1 MNKNNQYKSIF
12 LSDIHLGFNGCQNE
26 KLEHFLGSV
35 SCENL
40 YLVGDIIDFW
50 SMEDKFYWPE
60 GHQKVLNT
68 FDQMFKNG
76 TNIFYISGNHDDP
89 LRDRDLK
96 ENLKF
101 KNNNYAEIMNV
112 LSNFKHEEK
121 HEFLSIKHGK
131 IIVLHGDQYDAVTS
145 NAKWISKLGGI
156 LYDALIVI
164 NRPLSKYLKNLTKK
178 IVSSLSGFQQL
189 VKKECQDGG
198 YRGLICG
205 HNHRPEILK
214 FKTHYYLNTGDW
226 VESCSAIVE
235 ELDGTI
241 KLIKIEEDLKI
252 TSLSEL

>member
-26 KLEHFLGSV
+26 KLEHFLSSV
-35 SCENL
+35 GCENL

-121 HEFLSIKHGK
+121 YEFLSIKHGK

-189 VKKECQDGG
+189 VKKECEDGG

>member
-26 KLEHFLGSV
+26 KLEHFLSSV
-35 SCENL
+35 GCENL

-121 HEFLSIKHGK
+121 YEFLSIKHGK

-189 VKKECQDGG
+189 VKKECEDGG

-252 TSLSEL
+252 TSLSKL

>member
-145 NAKWISKLGGI
+145 NAKWIFS
-156 LYDALIVI
+156 
-164 NRPLSKYLKNLTKK
+164 
-178 IVSSLSGFQQL
+178 
-189 VKKECQDGG
+189 
-198 YRGLICG
+198 
-205 HNHRPEILK
+205 
-214 FKTHYYLNTGDW
+214 
-226 VESCSAIVE
+226 
-235 ELDGTI
+235 
-241 KLIKIEEDLKI
+241 
-252 TSLSEL
+252 

>member
-26 KLEHFLGSV
+26 KLEHFLSSV
-35 SCENL
+35 VCENL

-121 HEFLSIKHGK
+121 YEFLSIKHGK

-156 LYDALIVI
+156 LYDGLIVI
-164 NRPLSKYLKNLTKK
+164 NRPLSKYLKNITKK

-189 VKKECQDGG
+189 VKKECEDGG

>member
-26 KLEHFLGSV
+26 KLEHFLSSV
-35 SCENL
+35 GCENL

-121 HEFLSIKHGK
+121 YEFLSIKHGK

-156 LYDALIVI
+156 LYDGLIVI

-189 VKKECQDGG
+189 VKKECEDGG

-252 TSLSEL
+252 TSLSKL

>member
-50 SMEDKFYWPE
+50 SMEDKFYWPD
-60 GHQKVLNT
+60 GHQKVLYT

-89 LRDRDLK
+89 LRDIDLK

>member
-26 KLEHFLGSV
+26 KLEHFLSSV
-35 SCENL
+35 GCENL

-121 HEFLSIKHGK
+121 YEFLSIKHGK

-189 VKKECQDGG
+189 VKKECDDGG

>member
-12 LSDIHLGFNGCQNE
+12 LSDIHLGFNGCQNK
-26 KLEHFLGSV
+26 KLEHFLSSV
-35 SCENL
+35 GCENL

-189 VKKECQDGG
+189 VKKECEDGG

-252 TSLSEL
+252 TSLSKL

>member
-12 LSDIHLGFNGCQNE
+12 LSDIGLGFNGCQNE

-145 NAKWISKLGGI
+145 KAKWISKLGGI

>member
-89 LRDRDLK
+89 LRDIDLK

-121 HEFLSIKHGK
+121 YEFLSIKHGK

>member
-1 MNKNNQYKSIF
+1 MKEILKIKIQNKSYQQFYSCAVTA
-12 LSDIHLGFNGCQNE
+12 GFPSPADDYLE
-26 KLEHFLGSV
+26 SKLDL
-35 SCENL
+35 ND
-40 YLVGDIIDFW
+40 YLIKHPSATFFVRVVGDSMVNAGIHNNDIII
-50 SMEDKFYWPE
+50 
-60 GHQKVLNT
+60 V
-68 FDQMFKNG
+68 
-76 TNIFYISGNHDDP
+76 
-89 LRDRDLK
+89 DR
-96 ENLKF
+96 
-101 KNNNYAEIMNV
+101 
-112 LSNFKHEEK
+112 
-121 HEFLSIKHGK
+121 SIKPKHGK

-235 ELDGTI
+235 ESDGTI

>member
-26 KLEHFLGSV
+26 KLEHFLSSV
-35 SCENL
+35 GCENL

-121 HEFLSIKHGK
+121 YEFLSIKHGK

-189 VKKECQDGG
+189 VKKECEDGG

-235 ELDGTI
+235 ESDGTI
-241 KLIKIEEDLKI
+241 KLIKIGDNLKI
-252 TSLSEL
+252 TTLSEL